1 MKLSRF
7 FKTIFMTDF
16 VGGLFIAIKEIFK
29 SKKTINYPFEKGKIS
44 PRFRGEHALRRY
56 PNGEER
62 CIACK
67 LCEAV
72 CPHSIFFYTFS
83 IIAIISAI
91 MVTVSKNTVHS
102 VFFLILDF
110 ISISCLF
117 IMIGAEFLGMIM
129 LIVYVGAVAVLF
141 LFVVMMLNVAQQ
153 KNQWFASKESSGHI
167 PVGLIISTII
177 FFELIIVIG
186 GWKYKPDLFDI
197 NNTTNN
203 FNMSNT
209 HSLGQ
214 VLYTDYI
221 HVFQLSGMILLVAM
235 IGAIVLTFRKRE
247 GVKTQSYLKQI
258 SRERSEGIGIFL
270 NRKNII
276 VILMSI
282 ELILLAV
289 NINLVAFSIFLG
301 DLTGQV
307 FTLFILTVAAA
318 EAAIGLAIIVVYYRN
333 SGTIRVEEID
343 QLKG

>member
-1 MKLSRF
+1 M
-7 FKTIFMTDF
+7 
-16 VGGLFIAIKEIFK
+16 IA
-29 SKKTINYPFEKGKIS
+29 
-44 PRFRGEHALRRY
+44 
-56 PNGEER
+56 
-62 CIACK
+62 
-67 LCEAV
+67 
-72 CPHSIFFYTFS
+72 HSIFFYTFS
-83 IIAIISAI
+83 IIAVVSAI

-153 KNQWFASKESSGHI
+153 KNQWFASQESSGHI

-197 NNTTNN
+197 NNSVNN
-203 FNMSNT
+203 FSVSNT

-235 IGAIVLTFRKRE
+235 IGAIVLTFRKRS
-247 GVKTQSYLKQI
+247 GVKTQSYLNQI
-258 SRERSEGIGIFL
+258 SRERSEG
-270 NRKNII
+270 
-276 VILMSI
+276 
-282 ELILLAV
+282 
-289 NINLVAFSIFLG
+289 
-301 DLTGQV
+301 
-307 FTLFILTVAAA
+307 
-318 EAAIGLAIIVVYYRN
+318 
-333 SGTIRVEEID
+333 VEVLEVENDKGVKID
-343 QLKG
+343 D